1 MTRRA
6 EQVDLTRQQIA
17 AAAARL
23 HTTIG
28 PANTSIAGIAEAAG
42 VTRLTVYR
50 HFPDFDGLFAACR
63 AHWRAENPPP
73 DAGAWPAVEG
83 LEQRARRAFTELYG
97 WFRDK
102 AEALF
107 PIYRDLTTMPA
118 TSQASVRGDIERLA
132 GALLASDLPGGDDA
146 RGILALARHLVD
158 YRTWRSLAID
168 QGLADDEVVDL
179 AVRMLLGAGVSP
191 ARAPGRDARTAGSR
205 RRAEPA

>member
-1 MTRRA
+1 MTKRA

-28 PANTSIAGIAEAAG
+28 PANTSIAGIAEEAG

-73 DAGAWPAVEG
+73 DASAWPATSP
-83 LEQRARRAFTELYG
+83 LDARARHALTELYA
-97 WFRDK
+97 WYRAK

-107 PIYRDLTTMPA
+107 PIYRDLTTMPLP
-118 TSQASVRGDIERLA
+118 SQQAVRGDIERLT
-132 GALLASDLPGGDDA
+132 GAICGADVADD
-146 RGILALARHLVD
+146 REGRRLRALVRHLVD
-158 YRTWRSLAID
+158 YRTWRSFAVD
-168 QGLADDEVVDL
+168 QGLDDTEIVEMAVGILTGNEVP
-179 AVRMLLGAGVSP
+179 R
-191 ARAPGRDARTAGSR
+191 
-205 RRAEPA
+205 